1 MKYYVVDDSKAVVQ
15 SIAKMVED
23 KGFGSVVGRN
33 TDACAAVDEIVAEHP
48 DIVIVDYLMPEMDGV
63 ELVELVKKRAPE
75 ICFVMLSKVD
85 DKKMVAKAYE
95 AGIEFFMSKPVSII
109 EANRVLGN
117 VAEKIKMKRIVNG
130 IHDVLGGDSR
140 SAGVEKLKEVAAGTL
155 KEAGLA
161 GPTEED
167 LEMADKMHRVDILLG
182 SIDMRNQKGS
192 AFIKLL
198 IEMMCERNCDYDKD
212 MLNEL
217 SEKTGVSLKN
227 IEQQIRRAIKRGLE
241 NAARIGLSDFDNEVF
256 VVYAN
261 YVFDFVCLR
270 EEMNYIQGISKT
282 GGRVSISG
290 FMNGLKLYVE
300 CS

>member
-1 MKYYVVDDSKAVVQ
+1 MRYYIVDDSKAVVQ
-15 SIAKMVED
+15 SIAKMIED
-23 KGFGSVVGRN
+23 KGFGTVVGRN
-33 TDACAAVDEIVAEHP
+33 TDACAAVDEIISQRP
-48 DIVIVDYLMPEMDGV
+48 DIVIVDYLMPEMYGV

-85 DKKMVAKAYE
+85 DKKMIAKAYE

-130 IHDVLGGDSR
+130 IHDVLGGDPR
-140 SAGVEKLKEVAAGTL
+140 SVGVQKLKEVAANSI
-155 KEAGLA
+155 AGA
-161 GPTEED
+161 GAAQEENI
-167 LEMADKMHRVDILLG
+167 EMADKMHRVDILLG

-192 AFIKLL
+192 AFIKPL
-198 IEMMCERNCDYDKD
+198 IEMMCERNCDYNKE

-282 GGRVSISG
+282 GGRVSISS